1 MRDFILEKNKKVIMT
16 VRGMSCAS
24 CSARIE
30 KKIGGLEGVYYAK
43 VNFANET
50 AIVEFDPAIIP
61 QNNFQKRFKNLVLKY
76 LPLVKLFW

>member
-50 AIVEFDPAIIP
+50 AIVEFDPAIITAE
-61 QNNFQKRFKNLVLKY
+61 QSQKRFKNLVLKY